1 MGKVV
6 KIDKSRKEFRCS
18 KCGEVIPIG
27 SAYYRGELNF
37 AHDIIRCSK
46 CRLKPW
52 EVTTSDYKL
61 SVGNIVYNWRE
72 DFGVSEDVIEQIAD
86 ELESI
91 RDDLQDRLDN
101 MPEGL
106 QEGDA
111 GQILQ
116 DRIDCLEYA
125 IDELNSIDI
134 DDIKYEIV
142 DVLVSEVD
150 HVCVSTGPDDY
161 DYDDIYAHNPE
172 YQERLSED
180 FVENLSDA
188 IESALSNIEV

>member
-1 MGKVV
+1 MGEVT
-6 KIDKSRKEFRCS
+6 KIAKSRKALKCS

-27 SAYYRGELNF
+27 SSYYRGKLNF

-46 CRLKPW
+46 CRLQRW

-116 DRIDCLEYA
+116 DRIDCLQYA
-125 IDELNSIDI
+125 IDELYNIDV
-134 DDIKYEIV
+134 DDIKSEIA
-142 DVLVSEVD
+142 DVILSEED
-150 HVCVSTGPDDY
+150 HIFLPKDGEEDY
-161 DYDDIYAHNPE
+161 DTIFENNE
-172 YQERLSED
+172 TLQEQMAED
-180 FVENLSDA
+180 FTDMLSSE
-188 IESALSNIEV
+188 IESALEYIEV

>member
-46 CRLKPW
+46 CRLQPW

-61 SVGNIVYNWRE
+61 SVGNIVYNWRD
-72 DFGVSEDVIEQIAD
+72 DFGVSEDVIEQISE

-106 QEGDA
+106 QEGDI
-111 GQILQ
+111 GQKLQ
-116 DRIDCLEYA
+116 ERIDNLETA
-125 IDELNSIDI
+125 IDELYNIDVE
-134 DDIKYEIV
+134 DIKSEIA
-142 DVLVSEVD
+142 DVILSEED
-150 HVCVSTGPDDY
+150 HIFLPKDSEEDY
-161 DYDDIYAHNPE
+161 DTIFENNE
-172 YQERLSED
+172 TLQEQMAED
-180 FVENLSDA
+180 FADMLSSE
-188 IESALSNIEV
+188 IESALEYIEV